1 MTGFRNKFQ
10 FCRKR
15 PLNEQCWENQ
25 WIQYSH
31 LPAVLALT
39 QTSKNLK
46 VNYFWAPC
54 GGSEYLISEE
64 FPGTISV
71 SHEFKGGPPRP
82 WKPLFRLLSDTFLR
96 IAV

>member
-1 MTGFRNKFQ
+1 MTGFRNKFH

-46 VNYFWAPC
+46 VNDFWTPC
-54 GGSEYLISEE
+54 GGFEILI
-64 FPGTISV
+64 PGDFQGQSWLVTSSRGVRRDRGNPFFDFCPI
-71 SHEFKGGPPRP
+71 
-82 WKPLFRLLSDTFLR
+82 LF
-96 IAV
+96 